1 MYQLTQGTYLYIY
14 FFFFSYFKTSVVLF
28 SISNATV
35 HSTLDLATLFS
46 PSRNLHPGGEVRWK
60 QEEVNKK
67 ENFKHE
73 LSAVKIM
80 KQHNVD
86 SACGW

>member
-1 MYQLTQGTYLYIY
+1 MY
-14 FFFFSYFKTSVVLF
+14 FFFSYFKTSVVLS
-28 SISNATV
+28 SISNVTV

-46 PSRNLHPGGEVRWK
+46 PSRNLHPGGEVRWN

-67 ENFKHE
+67 KKKNFKHE
-73 LSAVKIM
+73 LSTVKIM

-86 SACGW
+86 SAWG